1 MGHEGSSN
9 VPMRG
14 IASTVTKPLVPG
26 SILTC
31 ADNSGAK
38 TIMIINR
45 LGKAG
50 KHKRMASA
58 GIGDIVMA
66 SVKSG
71 SPAYLKKK
79 VRAVIIRQRK
89 EFRRANGIRVR
100 FEDNAAMLVTDANL
114 PVGTEVKGAM
124 AREVVERY
132 IKLAGIASR
141 VI

>member
-1 MGHEGSSN
+1 MKGL
-9 VPMRG
+9 
-14 IASTVTKPLVPG
+14 STRISKGLVPG
-26 SILTC
+26 SVLFC

-38 TIMIINR
+38 TIMIINK
-45 LGKAG
+45 LGKVG
-50 KHKRMASA
+50 RRKRLP
-58 GIGDIVMA
+58 GCGVGDIVIG

-71 SPAYLKKK
+71 SPTYIKKI
-79 VRAVIIRQRK
+79 VRVIIIRQK
-89 EFRRANGIRVR
+89 KPIRRANGMRVR
-100 FEDNAAMLVTDANL
+100 FEDNAGILVTESNL